1 MVPCSVGDG
10 LVYQRSVFRFAPLRA
25 PAVRATVQEAN
36 YGGYAGGG
44 VPSFCPNSTPL
55 TIETH
60 AIEVYRALKVS
71 NHLQLGTGSPVT
83 ATTTQ

>member
-10 LVYQRSVFRFAPLRA
+10 LVLPTQRLPVPPLRA